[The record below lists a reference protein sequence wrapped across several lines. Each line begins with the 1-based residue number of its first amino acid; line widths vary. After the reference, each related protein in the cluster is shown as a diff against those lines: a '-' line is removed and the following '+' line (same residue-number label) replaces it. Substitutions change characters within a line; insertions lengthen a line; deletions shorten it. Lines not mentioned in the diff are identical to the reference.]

1 MATGVVQRV
10 PPFVDR
16 FTRTTGTCP
25 VAVSGID
32 EMIHT
37 PCLASK
43 ATDGSLTRG
52 KDPGGFVY
60 RVIPG
65 KNPCVQLAPPL
76 RDVAHPMSDE
86 PPLKN
91 SSVWTVATL
100 VDPKANVSGSTSVLC
115 MLVVLVNGSELIR
128 KRVAPVA
135 TPAAEP
141 TTARPAAIASAT
153 LTLFMAQFPPLS
165 SLDRRRE
172 HLLVERSYAR
182 PPVRPD
188 WMDASA
194 QGRDPL
200 VIAVLVAEVGAAA
213 GFVRRRRRHLH
224 VAAEADPTVY

>member
-16 FTRTTGTCP
+16 LTRTTGTCP

-32 EMIHT
+32 EMIHA

-52 KDPGGFVY
+52 KVPAGFVY
-60 RVIPG
+60 RVMPG

-91 SSVWTVATL
+91 RPVWKVATI

-115 MLVVLVNGSELIR
+115 MLVMFVNGSELIL
-128 KRVAPVA
+128 KRVTLAAAPAVE
-135 TPAAEP
+135 AA
-141 TTARPAAIASAT
+141 TARPAAIANAAVA
-153 LTLFMAQFPPLS
+153 LLIAS
-165 SLDRRRE
+165 S
-172 HLLVERSYAR
+172 SFTG
-182 PPVRPD
+182 P
-188 WMDASA
+188 
-194 QGRDPL
+194 
-200 VIAVLVAEVGAAA
+200 
-213 GFVRRRRRHLH
+213 
-224 VAAEADPTVY
+224 